1 MLLSEEIVKRLEQ
14 LRQEIRENMERA
26 DENASGRTSASFA
39 VESEKTKAR
48 LVGGGKDCAPLSTLE
63 VGARPHWAPIAQL
76 YQWSIDKGLQF
87 ATESDRL
94 SFSYALRWK
103 IAKKGTNRYIKNV
116 DIYTSAVDRAIVD
129 ILEIAKVAV
138 TEKLQNELKV

>member
-39 VESEKTKAR
+39 LESEKTKAR
-48 LVGGGKDCAPLSTLE
+48 LVGGGQGCAPLRSLE
-63 VGARPHWAPIAQL
+63 IGVPPTWVDVGAL

-103 IAKKGTNRYIKNV
+103 IAKKGTNRYTNNV

>member
-48 LVGGGKDCAPLSTLE
+48 LVGGGQGCAPLRSLE
-63 VGARPHWAPIAQL
+63 IGVPPTWVDVGAL
-76 YQWSIDKGLQF
+76 YQWSIDKGLRFSSEEARTDF
-87 ATESDRL
+87 A
-94 SFSYALRWK
+94 FALRWK
-103 IAKKGTNRYIKNV
+103 IAERGTNRHRRNV

-129 ILEIAKVAV
+129 ILEIANVAV